1 MTNSASMFLRPHQ
14 RSKDGKDH
22 TYWSLVETVRTVNG
36 PRQRTLCYLGELNGS
51 AQARWLKSVEVFN
64 EQGEAQQL
72 KLFPSHVEVPDD
84 DPQVA
89 RVLVNRVRLE
99 RTRQFGACFLGWE
112 LWKHLELDRF
122 FEQAVDDDPAD
133 VAWSRVAAL
142 LAINRLCA
150 PGSELAVEQRWYPA
164 TALDDLLEIEEGKIN
179 DTRLYRCLDHI
190 LPHKTKLEQ
199 HLKQRY
205 GELFGAEFDV
215 LLYDLTSTYVEGAA
229 ENNPMMRRGYSRDHR
244 PDCEQMVI
252 ALIVNSEGF
261 PFSYETFDGNRADVS
276 TMETILRMV
285 ERKYGKARR
294 IWVFDRGIVSEE
306 NLAAIRQRGGQ
317 YLVGTPR
324 SQMKQFEAELVKDDW
339 TRVRPEV
346 EVKKV
351 VIPQGEETYILC
363 RTAGRKEKEQAIRKR
378 FSNSM
383 EKALKGLEKAIALG
397 RLKDRNKMERRLG
410 KIQARHPSVN
420 DLYEVCLRDTSEGVR
435 LFWQIKE
442 GQQKWRES
450 REGAYLLRTNLQV
463 ASAEELWSKYMQLT
477 EAEASFRTL
486 KSELSIRP
494 LFHQKEPRVKAHVM
508 VAFLGYALWVT
519 LKHLLKRR
527 APIEPKPSVSEED
540 SAQPLSPRKAL
551 SLLST
556 LQSADIVLPTTD
568 GREIRLRRI
577 TEPTTEQKSLLQQL
591 GLTLPDRLER
601 NRECSVDSAIA

>member
-1 MTNSASMFLRPHQ
+1 MFLRSHG

-22 TYWSLVETVRTVNG
+22 TYWSLVETVRTPNG
-36 PRQRTLCYLGELNGS
+36 PRQKTLCYLGELNSS
-51 AQARWLKSVEVFN
+51 AQARWLKTVEVFN

-72 KLFPSHVEVPDD
+72 KLFPSHVETPAD

-89 RVLVNRVRLE
+89 RVLLNKVRLE
-99 RTRQFGACFLGWE
+99 RTRQFGACWLGLE
-112 LWKHLELDRF
+112 LWKRLELDRF
-122 FEQAVDDDPAD
+122 FEGALDEETAD
-133 VAWSRVAAL
+133 VWWSRVAAL

-150 PGSELAVEQRWYPA
+150 PGSELAIEQRWYPA
-164 TALDDLLEIEEGKIN
+164 TALDDLLGIEEGKIN
-179 DTRLYRCLDHI
+179 DTRLYRCLDRI
-190 LPHKTKLEQ
+190 LPHKTKLER
-199 HLKQRY
+199 HLKERY

-306 NLAAIRQRGGQ
+306 NLAAIRKRGGQ

-324 SQMKQFEAELVKDDW
+324 SQMKQFEAELLKDDW
-339 TRVRPEV
+339 TQVRPEV
-346 EVKKV
+346 KVKKV
-351 VIPQGEETYILC
+351 AIPQGEETYILC
-363 RTAGRKEKEQAIRKR
+363 RTDGRQEKEKAIRNR
-378 FSNSM
+378 FSSGM
-383 EKALKGLEKAIALG
+383 EKALKGLQKTIALG

-420 DLYEVCLRDTSEGVR
+420 DLYDVSLRDTAEGVR
-435 LFWQIKE
+435 LFWQMKE
-442 GQQKWRES
+442 DRKNWRES
-450 REGAYLLRTNLQV
+450 REGAYLLRTNLQ
-463 ASAEELWSKYMQLT
+463 ADTAEQLWSKYMQLT
-477 EAEASFRTL
+477 EAEASFRAL

-494 LFHQKEPRVKAHVM
+494 LFHQLEPRVKAHVM

-527 APIEPKPSVSEED
+527 APIVPKPSASGVEN
-540 SAQPLSPRKAL
+540 AQPFSPMKAL
-551 SLLST
+551 ALLST

-568 GREIRLRRI
+568 GREIRLRRV
-577 TEPTTEQKSLLQQL
+577 TEPTPEQKSLLHQL
-591 GLTLPDRLER
+591 GLSMPERL
-601 NRECSVDSAIA
+601 NSYTKCSADSAIA